1 MGHFYQPLIDS
12 LQHITEWKDSSA
24 ASKAEQLR
32 VAVCRG
38 SFVLSLAVLN
48 KVLALSLP
56 LSKSLQD
63 SCLEE
68 RSKEQHFLQK
78 FYKSSTDGG
87 YEGGDSRDG
96 WSVTEFGPEM
106 EVPGGEGGEE
116 VQDREALER
125 KCICGDHRKIVSVH
139 QVDIFVE
146 LAREWEACQK
156 IIRRPVLHKQAQKEK
171 ITNDMKIDLEFR
183 HE

>member
-1 MGHFYQPLIDS
+1 MSKKLFPDYRTMTEEHLNGFAIMCTFILILELILGWQYVVRLITISQGKTFYL
-12 LQHITEWKDSSA
+12 A
-24 ASKAEQLR
+24 ASSTSE
-32 VAVCRG
+32 
-38 SFVLSLAVLN
+38 S
-48 KVLALSLP
+48 
-56 LSKSLQD
+56 
-63 SCLEE
+63 
-68 RSKEQHFLQK
+68 SKEQHFLQK

>member
-1 MGHFYQPLIDS
+1 MSKKLFFDYGTMTEEHLNGFAIMCTFILILELILGWQYVVRLITISQGKTFYL
-12 LQHITEWKDSSA
+12 A
-24 ASKAEQLR
+24 AS
-32 VAVCRG
+32 
-38 SFVLSLAVLN
+38 STS
-48 KVLALSLP
+48 
-56 LSKSLQD
+56 
-63 SCLEE
+63 
-68 RSKEQHFLQK
+68 K

>member
-1 MGHFYQPLIDS
+1 MGHFYQPLVDS

-63 SCLEE
+63 SCLEANEQIYQSKRKRRILPIDGVENFFGE
-68 RSKEQHFLQK
+68 R
-78 FYKSSTDGG
+78 Y
-87 YEGGDSRDG
+87 
-96 WSVTEFGPEM
+96 SV
-106 EVPGGEGGEE
+106 VP
-116 VQDREALER
+116 
-125 KCICGDHRKIVSVH
+125 
-139 QVDIFVE
+139 
-146 LAREWEACQK
+146 
-156 IIRRPVLHKQAQKEK
+156 
-171 ITNDMKIDLEFR
+171 R
-183 HE
+183 HIASIPQ